1 MNIKFLHIKSHLIH
15 ICLLTEFEIFF
26 YIYYILPYEKSIFK
40 KLLDT
45 NNYINYNDF
54 NITFTNQLDA
64 QNKECY
70 NYQENMDNDNQK
82 LFRYCYI
89 YIGVINICTIIYF
102 LYDLFKTFNLYCV
115 PNSPKYNSRS
125 SLVLFNNFNNDKKND
140 NNNNNNNN
148 NNEFE
153 LVDIENPTINQNQNK
168 DNLKKNDNKVP
179 FYIFYWHTS
188 GFLYEFGKTTQFIIL
203 IGIFEYLF
211 FNYIVNKIKIAN
223 SKTVLCNIIKNL

>member
-40 KLLDT
+40 KLLNT
-45 NNYINYNDF
+45 NNYINYNEF
-54 NITFTNQLDA
+54 NITFSNQFDK
-64 QNKECY
+64 QHEDCY
-70 NYQENMDNDNQK
+70 NHQETMDSDNQK
-82 LFRYCYI
+82 LFKLCYI
-89 YIGVINICTIIYF
+89 YIAVVNFFVIIYF
-102 LYDLFKTFNLYCV
+102 FYDLFKTFNLYCL

-125 SLVLFNNFNNDKKND
+125 SLVLFNSFNNDKKND
-140 NNNNNNNN
+140 D
-148 NNEFE
+148 NEFE
-153 LVDIENPTINQNQNK
+153 LVDIENITTLNK
-168 DNLKKNDNKVP
+168 DKDKDTTSGIDNNNNNKCS
-179 FYIFYWHTS
+179 FYIFYWHKS

-223 SKTVLCNIIKNL
+223 SKTVLCDIIKNL

>member
-40 KLLDT
+40 KLLDI
-45 NNYINYNDF
+45 NKYINYNDF
-54 NITFTNQLDA
+54 NITFSDHFDK
-64 QNKECY
+64 QNAECY
-70 NYQENMDNDNQK
+70 NYQETMDNDNQK

-89 YIGVINICTIIYF
+89 YIGVINFCTIIYF
-102 LYDLFKTFNLYCV
+102 LYDLFKTFNMYCL

-125 SLVLFNNFNNDKKND
+125 SLVLFNIFNNDKKND
-140 NNNNNNNN
+140 D
-148 NNEFE
+148 NEFE
-153 LVDIENPTINQNQNK
+153 LVDIENPSNLTK
-168 DNLKKNDNKVP
+168 DNDNNTVNGNDNKP
-179 FYIFYWHTS
+179 SFYVFYWHTS

-223 SKTVLCNIIKNL
+223 SKTVLCDIVKDL

>member
-40 KLLDT
+40 KLFDI
-45 NNYINYNDF
+45 NKYINYNDF
-54 NITFTNQLDA
+54 NITFSDHFDK
-64 QNKECY
+64 QNAECY
-70 NYQENMDNDNQK
+70 NYQETMDNDNQK

-89 YIGVINICTIIYF
+89 YIGVINFCTIIYF
-102 LYDLFKTFNLYCV
+102 LYDLFKTFNMYCL

-140 NNNNNNNN
+140 D
-148 NNEFE
+148 NEFE
-153 LVDIENPTINQNQNK
+153 LVDIENPSNLTK
-168 DNLKKNDNKVP
+168 DNDNNTVNGNDNKP
-179 FYIFYWHTS
+179 SFYVFYWHTS

-223 SKTVLCNIIKNL
+223 SKTVLCDIVKDL

>member
-40 KLLDT
+40 KLF
-45 NNYINYNDF
+45 NINKYINYNDF
-54 NITFTNQLDA
+54 NITFSDQFDK
-64 QNKECY
+64 QNAECY
-70 NYQENMDNDNQK
+70 NYQETMDNDNQK

-89 YIGVINICTIIYF
+89 YIGVINFCTIIYF
-102 LYDLFKTFNLYCV
+102 LYDLFKTFNMYCL

-140 NNNNNNNN
+140 D
-148 NNEFE
+148 NEFE
-153 LVDIENPTINQNQNK
+153 LVDIENPSNLTKDNDNNTING
-168 DNLKKNDNKVP
+168 NDNKVP
-179 FYIFYWHTS
+179 FYVFYWHTS

-223 SKTVLCNIIKNL
+223 SKTVLCDIVKDL

>member
-54 NITFTNQLDA
+54 NITFTNQLDT

-102 LYDLFKTFNLYCV
+102 LYDLFKTFNLYCL

-140 NNNNNNNN
+140 D
-148 NNEFE
+148 NEFE
-153 LVDIENPTINQNQNK
+153 LVDIENPSNLTKDITINN
-168 DNLKKNDNKVP
+168 NDNKTS
-179 FYIFYWHTS
+179 FYVFYWHTS

-223 SKTVLCNIIKNL
+223 SKTVLCDIIKDL

>member
-40 KLLDT
+40 QLFDINK
-45 NNYINYNDF
+45 YISYDDF
-54 NITFTNQLDA
+54 NIKFLDQFDK
-64 QNKECY
+64 QNEECY
-70 NYQENMDNDNQK
+70 NYQETMDNDNQK

-89 YIGVINICTIIYF
+89 YIGVINFCTIIYF
-102 LYDLFKTFNLYCV
+102 LYDLFKTFNLYCL

-125 SLVLFNNFNNDKKND
+125 SLVLFNNFNNDKKNED
-140 NNNNNNNN
+140 
-148 NNEFE
+148 NEFE
-153 LVDIENPTINQNQNK
+153 LVDIENPTTLTKDKDK
-168 DNLKKNDNKVP
+168 DNTINSNDNKAP
-179 FYIFYWHTS
+179 FYVFYWHTS

-223 SKTVLCNIIKNL
+223 SKTVLCDIVKNL

>member
-45 NNYINYNDF
+45 NNYINYDEF
-54 NITFTNQLDA
+54 NITFSGQFDK
-64 QNKECY
+64 QNEECY
-70 NYQENMDNDNQK
+70 NHQENMDNDNQK
-82 LFRYCYI
+82 LFKLCYI
-89 YIGVINICTIIYF
+89 YIAVINFFTIIYF
-102 LYDLFKTFNLYCV
+102 LYDLLKTFNSYCL
-115 PNSPKYNSRS
+115 PNSPKYNSKS

-140 NNNNNNNN
+140 D
-148 NNEFE
+148 NEFE
-153 LVDIENPTINQNQNK
+153 LVDIENITTLNK
-168 DNLKKNDNKVP
+168 DKDKDTTSSIDNNNKCS
-179 FYIFYWHTS
+179 FCIFYWHNS

-223 SKTVLCNIIKNL
+223 SKTVLCDIIKNL